1 MTKAIALSFG
11 SEVSST
17 SISNIFIDEYMADA
31 RGADVKV
38 YIYLLRCMS
47 DTSMVCSVASISDKL
62 DETEKD
68 IIKALK
74 YWEKKKL
81 LFITWDPDG
90 QISGIRVN
98 PLTNQLPEDNTG
110 IIELSPAVREQ
121 KPVTPAA
128 ARRLGQSDDNSEP
141 ETAACETSSSPA
153 AVSVSKPNYT
163 SGQLARF
170 KEDNDF
176 NSLLDAIESR
186 FGTLNPKDLQ
196 TPAFLYDGLDMSVDL
211 ILFIYDYCQSKGK
224 SSHSYVEKVAS
235 DWFSHGIDTVEKAR
249 AKAFSRSK
257 ECTAVKEA
265 FSLSGTLGP
274 VQLEFINRWIVEY
287 GMNSELIREACNK
300 TMLKKGEPNFFF
312 ADKILSDW
320 NNANAHSM
328 EEARRADEAHRQLD
342 QQKRNART
350 TAASA
355 VQPTAARRN
364 YSFQQ
369 RSYTEEE
376 LRDIERRK
384 LGIQ

>member
-1 MTKAIALSFG
+1 
-11 SEVSST
+11 
-17 SISNIFIDEYMADA
+17 MADA

-38 YIYLLRCMS
+38 YIYLLRCMN
-47 DTSMVCSVASISDKL
+47 DDSMVCSVASISDKL

-68 IIKALK
+68 IVKALK

-81 LFITWDPDG
+81 LFITWDSDG

-110 IIELSPAVREQ
+110 NIELSATVQER
-121 KPVTPAA
+121 KT
-128 ARRLGQSDDNSEP
+128 ARVQSE
-141 ETAACETSSSPA
+141 
-153 AVSVSKPNYT
+153 VSVSKPNYT
-163 SGQLARF
+163 AGQLAMF
-170 KEDNDF
+170 KEDNEF

-186 FGTLNPKDLQ
+186 TGMLNPVDLQ

-224 SSHSYVEKVAS
+224 GSHAYVEKVAT

-265 FSLSGTLGP
+265 FSLTGSLNP
-274 VQLEFINRWIVEY
+274 VQLEFVNRWIVECN
-287 GMNSELIREACNK
+287 MSAELIREACNR

-312 ADKILSDW
+312 TDGIISDW
-320 NNANAHSM
+320 NKSNVHTM
-328 EEARRADEAHRQLD
+328 DDVKRADEEFKQLS
-342 QQKRNART
+342 QQKRSSRNT
-350 TAASA
+350 ASA
-355 VQPTAARRN
+355 APAQPTAARRN

-369 RSYTEEE
+369 RTYTDEE

>member
-1 MTKAIALSFG
+1 
-11 SEVSST
+11 
-17 SISNIFIDEYMADA
+17 MADA

-47 DTSMVCSVASISDKL
+47 DASMVCSVASISDKL

-68 IIKALK
+68 IVKALK

-110 IIELSPAVREQ
+110 IIELSPAARER
-121 KPVTPAA
+121 KPSTPSADISSG
-128 ARRLGQSDDNSEP
+128 RVEHSITSI
-141 ETAACETSSSPA
+141 TAASETPSSTA
-153 AVSVSKPNYT
+153 AVSVSRPNYT
-163 SGQLARF
+163 AGQLAMF
-170 KEDNDF
+170 KEDNEF

-186 FGTLNPKDLQ
+186 FGILNPADLQ

-211 ILFIYDYCQSKGK
+211 ILFIYDYCQAKGK
-224 SSHSYVEKVAS
+224 GKITHKYIEKIAT
-235 DWFSHGIDTVEKAR
+235 DWFASGIDTVEKAR
-249 AKAFSRSK
+249 DKAFSTSK
-257 ECTAVKEA
+257 ECTAVKKA
-265 FSLSGTLGP
+265 FALTGKLGA
-274 VQLEFINRWIVEY
+274 VQLEFINRWTVDY
-287 GMNSELIREACNK
+287 KMSPELISEACNR

-312 ADKILSDW
+312 ADGILADWSKSDV
-320 NNANAHSM
+320 HTM
-328 EEARRADEAHRQLD
+328 EDVSRADAEFKQLA
-342 QQKRNART
+342 QQKRNARSTSAAPAQT
-350 TAASA
+350 TA
-355 VQPTAARRN
+355 TRRN

-369 RSYTEEE
+369 RTYTEEE